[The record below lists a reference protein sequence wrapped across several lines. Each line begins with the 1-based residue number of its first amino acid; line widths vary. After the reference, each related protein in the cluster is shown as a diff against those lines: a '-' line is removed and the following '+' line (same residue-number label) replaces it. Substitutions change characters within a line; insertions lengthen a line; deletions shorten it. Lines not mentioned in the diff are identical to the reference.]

1 MRLAKEVNRR
11 VGRAMHD
18 YAMLASGDSVLVA
31 VSGGVDSLVLAWL
44 LHWWRAKAP
53 IDYELQA
60 VHIDMAPAEEQ
71 QPGVA
76 AGQVAGQL
84 AALGVPFRS
93 IPARWRPADD
103 FTLPQQSAHDI
114 CFRCARSRR
123 NQLFDHAR
131 QTGCNKL
138 ALGHHRD
145 DIIETFLLNLTRSGN
160 ISTMA
165 PRQDL
170 FDGRLSLIRPLAY
183 LDKQE
188 IVTIGE
194 QLQVTPIRPN
204 CPLAE
209 KTQRLEMHQ
218 LAEMIYE
225 RIPGAKKHMF
235 AALGNVRQEYLLKQ
249 SGGRRP

>member
-1 MRLAKEVNRR
+1 MDEKDLHMLEILSEEKNITQTAKRLFFSQPALSSKIKQLEKEFGCNIIVRGPKGISFTVQGEMIIR
-11 VGRAMHD
+11 
-18 YAMLASGDSVLVA
+18 YAHHALAD
-31 VSGGVDSLVLAWL
+31 LA
-44 LHWWRAKAP
+44 
-53 IDYELQA
+53 DQN
-60 VHIDMAPAEEQ
+60 
-71 QPGVA
+71 
-76 AGQVAGQL
+76 
-84 AALGVPFRS
+84 S
-93 IPARWRPADD
+93 
-103 FTLPQQSAHDI
+103 
-114 CFRCARSRR
+114 ARSRR